1 MGCFRVRHH
10 DREGLDMQEQ
20 MSWSELAELDHFTQ
34 VDKFNWCG
42 CEEGEYFP
50 YDNCPRVAGN
60 GETLTL
66 NRDGRYVDRLGQYG
80 YTTHFGG
87 AWICYTDG
95 HLCDCNAV
103 ELGLAC
109 WCELGENCETDH

>member
-1 MGCFRVRHH
+1 
-10 DREGLDMQEQ
+10 MQEQ

-60 GETLTL
+60 GETVTL
-66 NRDGRYVDRLGQYG
+66 NGEGRYIDALGRYG
-80 YTTHFGG
+80 YAAHFGG

-95 HLCDCNAV
+95 HLCDCNAI

-109 WCELGENCETDH
+109 WCDAGENCETDH